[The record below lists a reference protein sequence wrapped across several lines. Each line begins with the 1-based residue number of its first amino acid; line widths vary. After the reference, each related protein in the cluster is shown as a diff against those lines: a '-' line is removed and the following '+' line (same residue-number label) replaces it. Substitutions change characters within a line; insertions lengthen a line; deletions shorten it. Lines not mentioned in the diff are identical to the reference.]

1 MDTKQLV
8 LLICANLMYDWYAK
22 WKQIFLFVSNFIC
35 LIVCYVNAVTFVP
48 LPCSQYGN
56 HEMMEYLHAS
66 WSGRKKEFKSAQI
79 THTCFHKALR
89 KMAAEAAVAP
99 STAIYNLITR
109 DWVKRQEQR
118 EKTAQ
123 IHCFTL
129 SSTSKCKQTKS
140 RKVRIV
146 QILCLRWSY
155 VRFKT
160 INIQM
165 RPHKKIRK
173 LFVCPL
179 WTLKRYIVCKHLHI
193 SLCTACHHHRHQLE
207 AASIRR
213 LQTYTYFFLPRLLV
227 DSLWHCSFPIRF
239 ENPDWTPIFSS
250 SVIDI
255 EAEWEFIRQR

>member
-22 WKQIFLFVSNFIC
+22 WEQIFLFVCSFIC

-109 DWVKRQEQR
+109 DWVKRQERR

-123 IHCFTL
+123 IHRFTL

-165 RPHKKIRK
+165 RPHKKI
-173 LFVCPL
+173 
-179 WTLKRYIVCKHLHI
+179 
-193 SLCTACHHHRHQLE
+193 
-207 AASIRR
+207 
-213 LQTYTYFFLPRLLV
+213 
-227 DSLWHCSFPIRF
+227 
-239 ENPDWTPIFSS
+239 
-250 SVIDI
+250 
-255 EAEWEFIRQR
+255 